1 MKFLFDKTSLLRA
14 ADIQSAAESV
24 GKYTV
29 HLQDVAKKA
38 NYDDAESSINLPADQ
53 TIAQQSII
61 LKNKMVTPAFK
72 YFIDIGIGGSNLG
85 AKAVYDALYGF
96 FDVIE
101 PNRFPK
107 MIYPDTNDPE
117 FLHKLTDFLK
127 IGIAS
132 PDEVIVNIISKSG
145 GTTETVSNF
154 EIIFAAL
161 REKIPGIE
169 KRVVVT
175 TDEGSKLWNVA
186 KEKNLEILTLPK
198 PVGGRYCVF
207 SNVGLFPLACAGVD
221 IQSLTAGAL
230 DMRNTCISSD
240 HTNPAIFS
248 ASVLYMHYKAGKNIN
263 DTFLFHGELESVG
276 KWYRQ
281 LMGESIGK
289 EHDLDGK
296 VVHAGITPTVSI
308 GSTDLHSMAQLYY
321 GGPRD
326 KITTFISTEKNLE
339 DATVPASPYLEGL
352 VPTVSGKNASFIMHA
367 IERAVKISYQN
378 QGMAFTEVV
387 WDDLSP
393 RSIGA
398 FLQFKMIEM
407 MYLAQLMNVN
417 AFDQPHVEIYKVEMK
432 KILSA

>member
-1 MKFLFDKTSLLRA
+1 MKFLFEKSSMLPVEDVRKT
-14 ADIQSAAESV
+14 AETLQE
-24 GKYTV
+24 YTV
-29 HLQDVAKKA
+29 RLQEVAKKGT
-38 NYDDAESSINLPADQ
+38 YEEAESSINLPADKSI
-53 TIAQQSII
+53 TEQSIA
-61 LKNKMVTPAFK
+61 LKTKLVPPAFK

-96 FDVIE
+96 FDVIQ
-101 PNRFPK
+101 PDRFAK
-107 MIYPDTNDPE
+107 MIFADTNDPE
-117 FLHKLTDFLK
+117 FLHRLAEFLK
-127 IGIAS
+127 TKIAS
-132 PDEVIVNIISKSG
+132 LDEVIINIISKSG

-161 REKIPGIE
+161 HEKFPDIA

-175 TDEGSKLWNVA
+175 TDEGSKLWNTA
-186 KEKNLEILTLPK
+186 KEKDLEILTLPK

-221 IQSLTAGAL
+221 IQSLIAGAR
-230 DMRNTCISSD
+230 DMRDTCISSAD
-240 HTNPAIFS
+240 TNPAVLS
-248 ASVLYMHYKAGKNIN
+248 ASILYLHSKAGKNIN
-263 DTFLFHGELESVG
+263 DNFIFHGELESVG

-296 VVHAGITPTVSI
+296 VVNAGITPTVSI

-326 KITTFISTEKNLE
+326 KITTFISTEKNRE
-339 DATVPASPYLEGL
+339 DATVPASQYLEGL

-367 IERAVKISYQN
+367 IAQAVKISYTHQS
-378 QGMAFTEVV
+378 MPFTEVIWEDV
-387 WDDLSP
+387 SP
-393 RSIGA
+393 RAIGA

-432 KILSA
+432 KILSR